1 MRERTLPFRHSAHP
15 LDPGKMVGKILD
27 FECAVI
33 TGGAGGLGYAMA
45 EYFLSQNKK
54 VILVGRTESKLVQA
68 SKKLSNAPYYVLDTG
83 NVHEF
88 PAFTQKLL
96 CEHPEVDCLINN
108 AGVQRPLE
116 VQNLAL
122 DKVDNEININI
133 RGPVHLATAFL
144 DHLKSKKLGVIM
156 NVSSVLGFVPYSII
170 NPNYNGTKAYIHF
183 WSEAQRIQLKHTNV
197 RVVEIVPPSVG
208 TDLHR
213 ERENPD
219 DNKKHLGAINSLT
232 VQEFMDDLVK
242 GLKADQDV
250 ISAGS
255 GIALVNKWD
264 NAFRE
269 QFQSAAERY
278 QPK

>member
-1 MRERTLPFRHSAHP
+1 
-15 LDPGKMVGKILD
+15 MVGKILD

-45 EYFLSQNKK
+45 EYFLTQSKK
-54 VILVGRTESKLVQA
+54 VILVGRTESKLVEA
-68 SKKLSNAPYYVLDTG
+68 SKKLSNAPFYVLDTG
-83 NVHEF
+83 NVDDI
-88 PAFTQKLL
+88 PAFTKKVLA
-96 CEHPEVDCLINN
+96 EHPEVDCLINN

-144 DHLKSKKLGVIM
+144 DHLKTKKVGVIM

-170 NPNYNGTKAYIHF
+170 NPVYNAAKAFVHF
-183 WSEAQRIQLKHTNV
+183 WSEAQRVQLKNTNV

-219 DNKKHLGAINSLT
+219 DNKKHLGANSLT
-232 VQEFMDDLVK
+232 VEEFMDDLVK

-255 GIALVNKWD
+255 GIALVEKWD
-264 NAFRE
+264 KAFRE
-269 QFQSAAERY
+269 QFDAAAAKY

>member
-1 MRERTLPFRHSAHP
+1 M
-15 LDPGKMVGKILD
+15 GKILD

-45 EYFLSQNKK
+45 EYFQSQGKK
-54 VILVGRTESKLVQA
+54 VILVGRTEEKLVAA
-68 SKKLSNAPYYVLDTG
+68 SKRLKNAPYYVLDTG
-83 NVHEF
+83 DTEAI
-88 PAFTQKLL
+88 PAFTKKVLS
-96 CEHPEVDCLINN
+96 EHPEVDCLINN
-108 AGVQRPLE
+108 AGVQRPLD

-122 DKVDNEININI
+122 DKVDNEISINI

-144 DHLKSKKLGVIM
+144 DHLKTKTVGVII

-170 NPNYNGTKAYIHF
+170 NPIYNGTKAFVHF
-183 WSEAQRIQLKHTNV
+183 WSEAQRVQLKNTNV
-197 RVVEIVPPSVG
+197 RVIEVVPPSVG

-219 DNKKHLGAINSLT
+219 DNKKEKGAVNSLT
-232 VQEFMDDLVK
+232 VEEFMDDLKK

-255 GIALVNKWD
+255 GIPLVKKWD
-264 NAFRE
+264 DAFRG
-269 QFQSAAERY
+269 QFNTAAEKY

>member
-1 MRERTLPFRHSAHP
+1 M
-15 LDPGKMVGKILD
+15 GKILD

-45 EYFLSQNKK
+45 EYFLSQNNK
-54 VILVGRTESKLVQA
+54 VILVGRTESKLAEA
-68 SKKLSNAPYYVLDTG
+68 SKKLSDAPYYVLDTG
-83 NVHEF
+83 NVQDI
-88 PAFTQKLL
+88 PAFTKKVLS
-96 CEHPEVDCLINN
+96 EHPEVDCLINN
-108 AGVQRPLE
+108 AGVQRPLQ

-133 RGPVHLATAFL
+133 RGPIHLATAFL
-144 DHLKSKKLGVIM
+144 DHLKSKKHGVIV

-170 NPNYNGTKAYIHF
+170 NPVYCSCKTFVHF
-183 WSEAQRIQLKHTNV
+183 WSETQRVQLKNTNV

-219 DNKKHLGAINSLT
+219 DNKKHLGATNSLT
-232 VQEFMDDLVK
+232 VDEFMDDLIK

-264 NAFRE
+264 DAFRE
-269 QFQSAAERY
+269 QFDSAAAKY

>member
-1 MRERTLPFRHSAHP
+1 
-15 LDPGKMVGKILD
+15 MVGKILD

-45 EYFLSQNKK
+45 EYFLSLKK
-54 VILVGRTESKLVQA
+54 VILVGRTESKLA
-68 SKKLSNAPYYVLDTG
+68 EALKKLNNAPYYILDTG
-83 NVHEF
+83 NVDDI
-88 PAFTQKLL
+88 PAFAKKVLS
-96 CEHPEVDCLINN
+96 EHPEIDCLINN

-133 RGPVHLATAFL
+133 RGPIHLATAFL
-144 DHLKSKKLGVIM
+144 DHLKGKKLGVFA

-170 NPNYNGTKAYIHF
+170 NPVYNGAKAFVHF
-183 WSEAQRIQLKHTNV
+183 WSETQRVQLKNTNV

-219 DNKKHLGAINSLT
+219 DKKKHLGATNSLT
-232 VQEFMDDLVK
+232 VEEFMEDLVK
-242 GLKADQDV
+242 GLEADQDV
-250 ISAGS
+250 VAAGS
-255 GIALVNKWD
+255 GIPLVKKWD
-264 NAFRE
+264 DAFRE
-269 QFQSAAERY
+269 QFNGAADKY

>member
-1 MRERTLPFRHSAHP
+1 MAMLWPNTLSPKTKRS
-15 LDPGKMVGKILD
+15 
-27 FECAVI
+27 
-33 TGGAGGLGYAMA
+33 
-45 EYFLSQNKK
+45 SSS
-54 VILVGRTESKLVQA
+54 VGRTESKLVEA

-83 NVHEF
+83 NVDDI
-88 PAFTQKLL
+88 PSFTKKVLA
-96 CEHPEVDCLINN
+96 EHPEVDCLINN

-122 DKVDNEININI
+122 EKVDNEININI

-144 DHLKSKKLGVIM
+144 DHLKTKKAGVIT
-156 NVSSVLGFVPYSII
+156 NVSSVLGFVPYSITT
-170 NPNYNGTKAYIHF
+170 PVYNGSKTLVHF
-183 WSEAQRIQLKHTNV
+183 WSETQRVQLKNTTV

-219 DNKKHLGAINSLT
+219 DNKKHLGANPLT
-232 VQEFMDDLVK
+232 VEEFMEHLAK

-250 ISAGS
+250 ISAGP
-255 GIALVNKWD
+255 GIALVEKRD
-264 NAFRE
+264 KTLRE
-269 QFQSAAERY
+269 QSNGDAAAEKY

>member
-1 MRERTLPFRHSAHP
+1 
-15 LDPGKMVGKILD
+15 MVGTILD

-45 EYFLSQNKK
+45 EYFLSLNKK
-54 VILVGRTESKLVQA
+54 VILVGRTESKLAEA

-83 NVHEF
+83 SVKDI
-88 PAFTQKLL
+88 PAFTKKVLS
-96 CEHPEVDCLINN
+96 EHPEVDCLINN

-122 DKVDNEININI
+122 DKVDNEIDINI

-144 DHLKSKKLGVIM
+144 DHLKTKKLGVIV

-170 NPNYNGTKAYIHF
+170 NPVYNSTKAFCHF
-183 WSEAQRIQLKHTNV
+183 WSEAQRVQLKNTNV

-219 DNKKHLGAINSLT
+219 DNKKEKGATSSLT
-232 VQEFMDDLVK
+232 IAEFMEDLVK

-255 GIALVNKWD
+255 GIALVKKWD
-264 NAFRE
+264 DAFRE
-269 QFQSAAERY
+269 QFNGAADKY